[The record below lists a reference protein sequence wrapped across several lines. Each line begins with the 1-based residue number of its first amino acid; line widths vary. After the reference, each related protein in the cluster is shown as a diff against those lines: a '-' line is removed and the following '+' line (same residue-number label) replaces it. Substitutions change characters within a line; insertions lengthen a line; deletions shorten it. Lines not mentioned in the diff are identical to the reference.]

1 MCENR
6 RNDRFWF
13 EKLKKN
19 IEHVSPSKWMKPKI
33 TIANT
38 IQKELITISNRH
50 DDFSINDV
58 QWNLLVSNDHY

>member
-1 MCENR
+1 MKIDEMTVSDLKN
-6 RNDRFWF
+6 
-13 EKLKKN
+13 LKKN
-19 IEHVSPSKWMKPKI
+19 VEHVSPSKWMKLKT